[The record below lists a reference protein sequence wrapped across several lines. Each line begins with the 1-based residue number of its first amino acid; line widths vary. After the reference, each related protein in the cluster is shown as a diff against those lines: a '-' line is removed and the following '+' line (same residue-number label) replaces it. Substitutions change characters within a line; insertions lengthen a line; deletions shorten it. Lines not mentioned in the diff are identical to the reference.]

1 MFAWLQWEVWPQN
14 QQHTAATS
22 FISSM
27 NHSWRH
33 RSLWLVGVNHP
44 NMTLMQAGDLL
55 KIIQNHVWPQGLF
68 LPFPSQS
75 SLTQDHPSALSVFQ
89 PSLRHQ
95 PCPRTGH
102 KPCRLVLLDGR
113 TRLQPSQ
120 AFKGLW
126 PPLED
131 FELQAGPGG
140 KVVPQMWQWGLNNRR
155 KRGPSN
161 GVI

>member
-1 MFAWLQWEVWPQN
+1 
-14 QQHTAATS
+14 
-22 FISSM
+22 
-27 NHSWRH
+27 
-33 RSLWLVGVNHP
+33 
-44 NMTLMQAGDLL
+44 MTPMS
-55 KIIQNHVWPQGLF
+55 V
-68 LPFPSQS
+68 PSQS

-95 PCPRTGH
+95 PSPRTGH

-131 FELQAGPGG
+131 FELQAGTWWESGKCGNGG
-140 KVVPQMWQWGLNNRR
+140 LTGEEKMA
-155 KRGPSN
+155 PSK
-161 GVI
+161 GVT